1 MTSFFVSVTHLKGT
15 HYNVHPAPSSVC
27 LSICLVFC
35 SVTQPIPR
43 GIILSREQLC
53 SRWAKHVGCTRSNTQ
68 HRAGFSGAYALW
80 VQVQQI
86 SGWELDKPAS
96 LALFPPNTTIPPPPP
111 GNKHTQSNP
120 STVQLNRCHELC
132 VHTIISYSSD
142 KRKLWK
148 TKVNNH
154 FRSSCYSTSSYASAT
169 WLVTAALTNPSQLR
183 AVLEK
188 DDFCTNNG

>member
-96 LALFPPNTTIPPPPP
+96 LALFPPNTTIPPPRQQT
-111 GNKHTQSNP
+111 H
-120 STVQLNRCHELC
+120 TVQSIHSPVEQMSWTVC
-132 VHTIISYSSD
+132 SY
-142 KRKLWK
+142 
-148 TKVNNH
+148 NH
-154 FRSSCYSTSSYASAT
+154 FIFPWQEKVMENQSKQSFSLQLLLYVFLCQCHLIGYSCINKSISIKSCFRKRRF
-169 WLVTAALTNPSQLR
+169 LH
-183 AVLEK
+183 K
-188 DDFCTNNG
+188 